1 MLMLSLKNFF
11 AHPDTT
17 IGGALLGALQAAVG
31 AATSALTQTGGVI
44 DWKPCASAAI
54 AGATTFIVGGLMSS
68 IRKTSPAAPAA
79 AAGQTIAP
87 GAGITLDPK
96 QQIMDQI
103 EAALTEV
110 AHAAMAAEASKLSGV
125 NIDPLVARAAT

>member
-1 MLMLSLKNFF
+1 MLSLKNFF
-11 AHPDTT
+11 AYPDTT
-17 IGGALLGALQAAVG
+17 LGGALLGTLQAAVG
-31 AATSALTQTGGVI
+31 AVTSALTQTGGVI

-54 AGATTFIVGGLMSS
+54 AGATTFIIGGLMSS
-68 IRKTSPAAPAA
+68 MVSKTPTPAGDQKAA
-79 AAGQTIAP
+79 TGVAIQ
-87 GAGITLDPK
+87 DPK

-125 NIDPLVARAAT
+125 NIGPPAAKAAT